1 MIKKIE
7 IREEIKF
14 LKAEMPIM
22 RGGVASQVTQ
32 AA

>member
-14 LKAEMPIM
+14 LKAGMPIM